1 MDTISHAVSSERVLL
16 SATRVTVFKVPTES
30 PESDGTFAWD
40 ATTMVYVELTA
51 GGHTG
56 IGYAYTSGGAAN
68 AIKDLLFPALEGRDV
83 LDIPGAWLAMAQ
95 ALRNVGRTGIGA
107 SALSAVDCALWDLKA
122 RLLNVS
128 LSQLLGQKRESVPVY
143 GSGGF
148 TSYSMS
154 ELTKQLG
161 GWAEAGLG
169 AVKMKVGRDPG
180 ADFSRVEAARRT
192 IGDEVGLFVDANGA
206 YSRKQALSFAQ
217 RFHELGVV
225 WFEEPVSSND
235 IEGLRLLSEQAPAP
249 MDVSAGEYIYDLFCA
264 RRLIEDAHINVLQ
277 ADVTRC
283 GGISEYLRID
293 ALCQAHCLPLSSHTA
308 PALHLPVCAALK
320 QVRHMEYFHDHVRI
334 EGLLFD
340 GAMKPVDGMLTPD
353 ISRPGIGLSLK
364 TADAQKYAVS

>member
-1 MDTISHAVSSERVLL
+1 MAPISRTPSSERVLL
-16 SATRVTVFKVPTES
+16 SAARVKVFKIPTES

-40 ATTMVYVELTA
+40 ATSMLYVELVA

-56 IGYAYTSGGAAN
+56 MGYAYTSGGGASAA
-68 AIKDLLFPALEGRDV
+68 KDLLFPALEGRDV
-83 LDIPGAWLAMAQ
+83 LDIPAAWLAMAQ

-128 LSQLLGQKRESVPVY
+128 LSQLLGQKRGSVPVY

-148 TSYSMS
+148 TSYSVPQ
-154 ELTKQLG
+154 LTDQLG
-161 GWAEAGLG
+161 GWAEAGFG
-169 AVKMKVGRDPG
+169 AVKMKVGRDPQS
-180 ADFSRVEAARRT
+180 DLSRVDAARRA
-192 IGDEVGLFVDANGA
+192 IGEKVGLFVDANGA

-217 RFHELGVV
+217 RFHELGVI
-225 WFEEPVSSND
+225 WFEEPVSSDD

-264 RRLIEDAHINVLQ
+264 RRLIEDARIDVLQ

-334 EGLLFD
+334 EKMLFE
-340 GAMKPVDGMLTPD
+340 GAVKPVDGVLTPD
-353 ISRPGIGLSLK
+353 ISRPGNGLSLK
-364 TADAQKYAVS
+364 VADAQKYVVS